1 MKLNGTY
8 FKDQILYFTKC
19 KTLDEVREK
28 YNLELLDFNGLEDC
42 YRICPKNIT
51 N

>member
-19 KTLDEVREK
+19 KTLDEVREN
-28 YNLELLDFNGLEDC
+28 YNLELLNLTDLEDC
-42 YRICPKNIT
+42 YRITPKNIT

>member
-19 KTLDEVREK
+19 KTLDEVREN
-28 YNLELLDFNGLEDC
+28 YNLELLDFSCFEAC
-42 YRICPKNIT
+42 YGISPKSI
-51 N
+51 

>member
-1 MKLNGTY
+1 MELTRTY

-28 YNLELLDFNGLEDC
+28 YNLELLDFNGLEEW
-42 YRICPKNIT
+42 YRISVKTI
-51 N
+51 